1 MALGGRKGRRAAA
14 GRGWGG
20 VRRAAAGVRRGRSGC
35 EGWGCPPFLGGVHI
49 SILVGAAGAHAP
61 SRPVP

>member
-1 MALGGRKGRRAAA
+1 MRAGGR
-14 GRGWGG
+14 
-20 VRRAAAGVRRGRSGC
+20 
-35 EGWGCPPFLGGVHI
+35 PPFLGGVHI